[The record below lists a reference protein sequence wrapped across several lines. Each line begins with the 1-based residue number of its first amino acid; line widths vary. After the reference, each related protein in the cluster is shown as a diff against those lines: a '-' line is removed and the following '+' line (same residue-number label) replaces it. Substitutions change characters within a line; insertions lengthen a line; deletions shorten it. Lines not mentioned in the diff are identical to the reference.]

1 VAADLAEELAEQLR
15 GRMPGAE
22 VAVDV
27 DEHVGALNPEPDVDL
42 VKIVRRR
49 MLRAGWDLAIC
60 LTDLPLLL
68 GRRPVKAHVS
78 VSLGVG
84 IVSVPALGPIDL
96 EDRLRDAVAHLVD
109 KLLGGDDET
118 ITQVA
123 PAAPGSL
130 RLLLGMVRANRP
142 WQLTAG
148 LSRALVGAL
157 GTGALALASTG
168 VWHLADG
175 SSWVR
180 LAALTAGSL
189 LTTCVSLIVI
199 HDLWERSPA
208 AGARRRVVLIN
219 LATALTI
226 VLGVGSL
233 YVALFALTLGG
244 GAALIPT
251 GVLSHELGHEVGVGQ
266 YLKLAWLTSSL
277 ATLGGALGAAIE
289 NERAVREAAY
299 GYRPD
304 RDEDD
309 D

>member
-1 VAADLAEELAEQLR
+1 VAFDLAEEIAEGLR
-15 GRMPGAE
+15 ERFA
-22 VAVDV
+22 DV
-27 DEHVGALNPEPDVDL
+27 VVVTDERVGALNPEPDVDL

-49 MLRAGWDLAIC
+49 MLREGWDLGIC
-60 LTDLPLLL
+60 LTDLPLLV
-68 GRRPVKAHVS
+68 GRRPVKSHAS

-96 EDRLRDAVAHLVD
+96 ENHVREAVERLVD
-109 KLLGGDDET
+109 KLLGNDAET
-118 ITQVA
+118 ITHAA
-123 PAAPGSL
+123 PAARGGL

-148 LSRALVGAL
+148 LSRALMGAL

-180 LAALTAGSL
+180 LTAIAAGSL
-189 LTTCVSLIVI
+189 LITCASLILI

-208 AGARRRVVLIN
+208 AAARPRVVLIN

-226 VLGVGSL
+226 FLGIACL

-244 GAALIPT
+244 GAALIPS
-251 GVLSHELGHEVGVGQ
+251 GVLSQELGHGVGVEQ
-266 YLKLAWLTSSL
+266 YVKLAWLTSSL

-304 RDEDD
+304 RDDD